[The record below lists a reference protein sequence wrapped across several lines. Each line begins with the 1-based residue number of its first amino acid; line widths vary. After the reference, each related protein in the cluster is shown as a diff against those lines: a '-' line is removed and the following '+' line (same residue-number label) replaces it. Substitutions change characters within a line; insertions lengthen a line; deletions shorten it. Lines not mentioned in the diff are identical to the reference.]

1 MAYTFQITVDCSQPH
16 VLAAWWAQTLGWD
29 VEPSN
34 EDFIREMISQGF
46 ASEDDT
52 ELFEGV
58 LVWKEGAAILNK
70 SNPSA
75 PRLLFQLVP
84 ESKTVKNRL
93 HLDVQVPDVGLEE
106 ARSQLEKRGATF
118 LHNGVQGPHSWIT
131 MADPEGNEFC
141 VTQ

>member
-1 MAYTFQITVDCSQPH
+1 MAYTFQITIDCSQPH
-16 VLAAWWAQTLGWD
+16 VLAAWWAQTLGWS

-34 EDFIREMISQGF
+34 EDFIRDMIGQGF

-52 ELFEGV
+52 TVFDGS
-58 LVWKEGAAILNK
+58 LVWKEGAAILNT
-70 SNPSA
+70 SDPSA

-84 ESKTVKNRL
+84 ETKSVKNRL
-93 HLDVQVPDVGLEE
+93 HLDVRVPDVSLDD
-106 ARSQLEKRGATF
+106 ARAQLVGRGATF
-118 LHNGVQGPHSWIT
+118 LHNGAQGPHSWIT